1 MFPRNHFILVIT
13 LHNAAGTYA
22 FDLCGAQYGH
32 FDTLTPF
39 SQYSARGLANAA
51 PTPFSGANSIRWG
64 VDSVR
69 HEQSRRGALTR
80 VNLRASEKLVS
91 GAVEWEKE
99 YGTRISTML
108 QSSPEVFQ
116 NRKEGL
122 IHYLAYEVQTRLD
135 DMAAEVENDT
145 SAKATT

>member
-1 MFPRNHFILVIT
+1 M
-13 LHNAAGTYA
+13 
-22 FDLCGAQYGH
+22 
-32 FDTLTPF
+32 
-39 SQYSARGLANAA
+39 
-51 PTPFSGANSIRWG
+51 
-64 VDSVR
+64 DSVR

-122 IHYLAYEVQTRLD
+122 IHYLAYEVQARLD